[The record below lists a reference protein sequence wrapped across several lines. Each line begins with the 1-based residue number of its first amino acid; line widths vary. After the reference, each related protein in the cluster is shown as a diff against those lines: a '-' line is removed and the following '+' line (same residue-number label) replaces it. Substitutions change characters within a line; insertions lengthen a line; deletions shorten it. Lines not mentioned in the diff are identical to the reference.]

1 MVEQNVNNGELKVW
15 KRTEQNNRTKWIN
28 IEKNKAIS
36 MNRQLDDLT
45 RQLIIACRYTS
56 QRVGWIGWITKFHIY
71 FLNHF
76 VLFNYEINLMWKTII
91 NKECELSE
99 TICNN

>member
-45 RQLIIACRYTS
+45 RQLIIACRYT
-56 QRVGWIGWITKFHIY
+56 FHNA
-71 FLNHF
+71 LD
-76 VLFNYEINLMWKTII
+76 
-91 NKECELSE
+91 ECFTQNE
-99 TICNN
+99 